1 MAEGLDRE
9 ASTERART
17 GRTTAEAMPDEDPDK
32 PKGRFSSGKRSRCRF
47 CQDRA
52 TRVDYK
58 DVNNLQNLVSAQ
70 GKIVSRRRSGNCAR
84 HQRMVQKAIKQ
95 ARYIG
100 LLSYTEGQARGPRAP
115 GRSW

>member
-1 MAEGLDRE
+1 MVEGLKTSPE
-9 ASTERART
+9 KSS
-17 GRTTAEAMPDEDPDK
+17 GTAAAGEGEEK
-32 PKGRFSSGKRSRCRF
+32 PKGRFRPGKRPRCRF
-47 CQDRA
+47 CQDNVS
-52 TRVDYK
+52 RVDYK
-58 DVNNLQNLVSAQ
+58 DVNNLQNLVSPQ

-100 LLSYTEGQARGPRAP
+100 LLSYTEGQARGGRMP